1 MIDKEESAAL
11 LLEVAHPPRLLHR
24 IHPYPAHLHVLHYLL
39 QLLVT
44 QTSDI
49 VSKTVNE
56 LHTESRLLS
65 HSPYALTLGHRIGA
79 VSPFLGTQPTTQ

>member
-39 QLLVT
+39 QLLFT

-49 VSKTVNE
+49 ESKTVNE
-56 LHTESRLLS
+56 LPTESRLLS
-65 HSPYALTLGHRIGA
+65 HSPYALT
-79 VSPFLGTQPTTQ
+79 